1 MDLNNL
7 IGKEIFLKP
16 EFRGSI
22 FIHNQP
28 DYEGLRREIKE
39 NEPIG
44 VVETFIKSKKNP
56 NIKFVVLKI
65 QSSRYY
71 MDFDLLENTFFSSLK
86 SNKIPE
92 IISNKT
98 NTVLYISIAAAA
110 LLLFFIVK
118 KK

>member
-1 MDLNNL
+1 MDLNQL

-39 NEPIG
+39 SEPIG
-44 VVETFIKSKKNP
+44 IVETFVKSKKNP

-71 MDFDLLENTFFSSLK
+71 MDFDLLPNTYFSDLK
-86 SNKIPE
+86 TNKIPE
-92 IISNKT
+92 IVSTKK
-98 NTVLYISIAAAA
+98 NTIIYISIAAAA
-110 LLLFFIVK
+110 ILLFFIVRK
-118 KK
+118 K